1 MAASEGPIYGPIIA
15 EGAAVGATT
24 VLEWAVA
31 IERLL
36 ADPVAAATQVVPTP
50 DRLRAQADVKR
61 HTAQVL
67 ALQPEAK
74 RLRAVEEVSLALAHT
89 RTHPLG

>member
-36 ADPVAAATQVVPTP
+36 ADPVAAATQVVRSH
-50 DRLRAQADVKR
+50 DWLRDHADVKR
-61 HTAQVL
+61 HAAQVL
-67 ALQPEAK
+67 AVLAEAK
-74 RLRAVEEVSLALAHT
+74 RLAGCGRSKRSA
-89 RTHPLG
+89 